1 MSSEWQGLELVAGL
15 RWGGQGLEM
24 VTRVRI
30 NYIIPEIRV
39 TSKPRVGGRVRMGLP
54 GS

>member
-1 MSSEWQGLELVAGL
+1 MAGF
-15 RWGGQGLEM
+15 RRDGQGLDM

-39 TSKPRVGGRVRMGLP
+39 TSKLRVGSRVRMGLP
-54 GS
+54 GSR

>member
-1 MSSEWQGLELVAGL
+1 MVAGL

-39 TSKPRVGGRVRMGLP
+39 TSKSRVGGRVRMGLS
-54 GS
+54 GSR

>member
-1 MSSEWQGLELVAGL
+1 MVAGL

-39 TSKPRVGGRVRMGLP
+39 TSKLYCTVLSAVRNSIFHP
-54 GS
+54 K